1 MPMAMCRVALTGIA
15 RRLSPRRS
23 VHDDG
28 VGDAELLIQV
38 EVEPEFGQ
46 VQLSAGR
53 HGPYEPGYFAE
64 PGHGGEPAVSGTGTI
79 LVSTWSD
86 DNDPVAVSVYR
97 GRPPLAGWTHVHT
110 AHILVQDDGLTVGM
124 TVSAIDYPVP
134 ASAGTAPIEVWVRPL
149 GWASAVT
156 FVLEPNG

>member
-1 MPMAMCRVALTGIA
+1 MG
-15 RRLSPRRS
+15 
-23 VHDDG
+23 DG
-28 VGDAELLIQV
+28 ELLIHV

-46 VQLSAGR
+46 IQMSAVR

-64 PGHGGEPAVSGTGTI
+64 RENGGEPAVSGTGAI

-86 DNDPVAVSVYR
+86 DNDPVAVLVYR

-110 AHILVQDDGLTVGM
+110 ARILVQDHGLTVGM

-134 ASAGTAPIEVWVRPL
+134 ASAGTTPIEVWVRPL
-149 GWASAVT
+149 GWANAVT
-156 FVLEPNG
+156 FVQEPNG